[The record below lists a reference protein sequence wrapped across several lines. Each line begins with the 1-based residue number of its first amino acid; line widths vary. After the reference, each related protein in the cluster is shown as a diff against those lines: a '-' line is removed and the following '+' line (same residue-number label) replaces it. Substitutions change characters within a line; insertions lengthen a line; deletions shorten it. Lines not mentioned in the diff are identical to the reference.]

1 MGLLF
6 ITRVF
11 MKIIKIDRGSVDID
25 VNGHLL
31 SIQGEAMLPKQAPE
45 IAEYVLYKNTRQWK
59 ELGVHPNLSME
70 ELYAFLEKEFL
81 KRNLRLII
89 E

>member
-1 MGLLF
+1 
-6 ITRVF
+6 
-11 MKIIKIDRGSVDID
+11 MKIIKIGRGSVDIE

-45 IAEYVLYKNTRQWK
+45 KSEYLLYKNTLHWK
-59 ELGVHPNLSME
+59 DMDVHPDIRE
-70 ELYAFLEKEFL
+70 DVLYTFLEKEFL
-81 KRNLRLII
+81 QRNLRLII

>member
-1 MGLLF
+1 
-6 ITRVF
+6 
-11 MKIIKIDRGSVDID
+11 MKIIKIDRGSVDIQ

-31 SIQGEAMLPKQAPE
+31 SLQGEAMLPEQAPE
-45 IAEYVLYKNTRQWK
+45 KSEYVLYKNTLHWK
-59 ELGVHPNLSME
+59 ESGVHPSLSEE
-70 ELYAFLEKEFL
+70 ELYAFLEEEFL

>member
-1 MGLLF
+1 
-6 ITRVF
+6 
-11 MKIIKIDRGSVDID
+11 MKIIKIDRGCVDIE

-31 SIQGEAMLPKQAPE
+31 SIQGEAMLPKQTPE
-45 IAEYVLYKNTRQWK
+45 ESEYVLYKDTQHWK
-59 ELGVHPNLSME
+59 EIGVHPNLSEE